1 MSNSTICEFTYSIVN
16 CEGSKE
22 YNILYIIS
30 IALWSI
36 ICIFSFALLYW
47 RLKYREDSRLF
58 TGKLFTPL
66 EGFLLWCGI
75 NNLTRVICCVVI
87 FFNFLFEYPIIRE
100 IIFAFSW
107 SPGFIGIYSFI
118 AGMFQTMTR
127 MKFEQFTTTTS
138 THRTFENVINESNHD
153 ESRSKTMWI
162 PQGYQVTI
170 AFWALTFLLFSLT
183 TTSSI
188 MMGLN
193 RNLLHEENG
202 SVMRRNKAFLYAN
215 GCLYGTFWFHCT
227 FIIFILTFYGRNL
240 LRMTEESFMLTG
252 IQDAG
257 SSNIPDRI
265 KRRLEKANITFK
277 AYINKIRLFN
287 CGIFIIMLWF
297 SACLIPLAVYYE
309 KLLSALW
316 IGLLYTAMSNFAP
329 SICLFAILIAIVRAE
344 MNPDQEAA
352 TAVAVIE
359 LNEINSFFSDVES

>member
-1 MSNSTICEFTYSIVN
+1 
-16 CEGSKE
+16 
-22 YNILYIIS
+22 
-30 IALWSI
+30 
-36 ICIFSFALLYW
+36 
-47 RLKYREDSRLF
+47 
-58 TGKLFTPL
+58 
-66 EGFLLWCGI
+66 
-75 NNLTRVICCVVI
+75 
-87 FFNFLFEYPIIRE
+87 
-100 IIFAFSW
+100 
-107 SPGFIGIYSFI
+107 
-118 AGMFQTMTR
+118 MTR

-202 SVMRRNKAFLYAN
+202 PVMRRNKAFLYAN

-277 AYINKIRLFN
+277 AYINK
-287 CGIFIIMLWF
+287 
-297 SACLIPLAVYYE
+297 
-309 KLLSALW
+309 LLSALW
-316 IGLLYTAMSNFAP
+316 IGLLYTAISNFAP